1 MTYRQV
7 TKLLRDGIIM
17 AAVGLGSTQ
26 SGMAMSERGKTGR
39 LETATFAGG
48 CFWCM
53 EPPFEKL
60 DGVVSVTVGYTG
72 GTMPQPTYEQVSSGK
87 TGHAESIEVRYD
99 SSKVSYERLLDLF
112 WMNIDPTTPN
122 QQFAD
127 HGSQYRTAI
136 FYHDEEQQ
144 RLAEASKDALA
155 RSGKFTSPIV
165 TQIVPVLTFYPAEE
179 YHQDYYKKHALRYN
193 LYRVGSG
200 RAGFLKK
207 TWGTSAH

>member
-26 SGMAMSERGKTGR
+26 SGMAMSERGKTGH

-72 GTMPQPTYEQVSSGK
+72 GTMQQPTYEQVSSGK

-165 TQIVPVLTFYPAEE
+165 TQIVPASPFYPAEE

-207 TWGTSAH
+207 TWGKSAH